1 MIRLAFVLLGMTACV
16 AAQTTGSRAA
26 PEYSAES
33 VFNAASFEAK
43 FASGALV
50 GISGKNLAWAERWRS
65 DRDVQAG
72 TLPTTLPDAW
82 VTVSVAGLPASI
94 EYASPEQVLF
104 LIPPGLKAGSVTLR
118 LTVAGLAGPKLT
130 IPIQESA
137 PAFYRLRKDMALA
150 RHRESMEFV
159 SPENPARAGEEV
171 ILYANGLGATVPAQ
185 KLLTMPRAEAELKHR
200 KDLSILLGG
209 KEVAPDLVGYAGIM
223 PGYPGFY
230 EIRLRLPEDLP
241 ENPEIRVC
249 LAGECS
255 PEGAVLRT
263 TGAEEDPTPVQP
275 DEQPVRSDN

>member
-26 PEYSAES
+26 PEYSEDT

-50 GISGKNLAWAERWRS
+50 GISGKNLAWAERWRA

-72 TLPTTLPDAW
+72 TLPTTLPDTW
-82 VTVSVAGLPASI
+82 VTVSVAGLPAAI

-104 LIPPGLKAGSVTLR
+104 LIPPGLKPGQVALR
-118 LTVAGLAGPKLT
+118 LTVAGLAGPKITLFL
-130 IPIQESA
+130 QGSA
-137 PAFYRLRKDMALA
+137 PALYRLRKDMALA

-159 SPENPARAGEEV
+159 SPENPARPGEEL

-185 KLLTMPRAEAELKHR
+185 KLLAMPRAEAELKQR
-200 KDLSILLGG
+200 QDLSILLEGE
-209 KEVAPDLVGYAGIM
+209 EVAKDLVGYAGIM

-230 EIRLRLPEDLP
+230 EIRVRLPEVLP
-241 ENPEIRVC
+241 DNPQIRVC

-255 PEGAVLRT
+255 PEGIVLRT
-263 TGAEEDPTPVQP
+263 TGPEAEPAPVQP
-275 DEQPVRSDN
+275 EEQPARSDN